1 MLLYNLKL
9 VFRNL
14 LKNKLYSFLSIT
26 GFAFG
31 FAVCIVIALY
41 AYNEY
46 TVDHC
51 YPNYSRVFRLVN
63 EKEKTCIIDYKL
75 NQIISDDNP
84 EIEIS
89 CPVGTDID
97 FEFNIKSENQ
107 CIKTKGVLAT
117 NNNFF
122 RLFSLHVLKSLSN
135 KPFSDKKTAAITE
148 SLAKKLFKDGEDPLG
163 KSISILNYIDATV
176 SAVVEDFPVNSSI
189 KATVLLN
196 AENDEYLLSMYCDN
210 GICFNPVD
218 HYFLLNQTANS
229 VEFASKLNK
238 NIDKY
243 KFAID
248 SIGLQPLKNIYLD
261 TSIKDNKNLAGS
273 KNLILIL
280 IGIGVLI
287 MLLST
292 INYMNYNLSLQY
304 AKLREIGIKRING
317 AKFHNLAGYFF
328 IDVSVGIIV
337 SIDFALVFV
346 AILIPEINNLLGKHL
361 SLDVLL
367 TPQMILLSVFI
378 VILIIIIN
386 TIVPL
391 YILSRFNVS
400 TFFTGKKQQK
410 GQMVGRSILT
420 ILQFSIAIA
429 LLSCI
434 FIIKKQ
440 LSYAQNADLGFNKE
454 HLLNLILPGK
464 CEQQQLLK
472 QEINKL
478 PFVMSSSLSRGV
490 PGNITLGMG
499 NGDSTIKSFSLACL
513 YVDHDF
519 LKTMD
524 IELIAGR
531 WFLNGDLGKA
541 CVMNQEAIKQYE
553 WKDFRGKRY
562 NNGQEGGFEVVG
574 VIKDFHVTSFHE
586 KIEPT
591 CIMSCPPKWLERELQ
606 NLNVRIT
613 PGDVSG
619 KMKQIEKIW
628 KKVIPDDPMD
638 FTFYDTMFDAMY
650 RKEKLLAKIIM
661 IFSLISVLLSCMG
674 VLGQISQSCINRT
687 KEIGIRKVTG
697 ASTWTIIRML
707 NFDFVKL
714 IFIAFAI
721 ATPLAYYIMDK
732 WLQNFAY
739 KTIMS
744 WWVFALAGVVIF
756 TISVITVT
764 WHSWRIASKNPV
776 EALRYE

>member
-1 MLLYNLKL
+1 M
-9 VFRNL
+9 
-14 LKNKLYSFLSIT
+14 SIT

-63 EKEKTCIIDYKL
+63 EKEKTCMIDYKL
-75 NQIISDDNP
+75 NQIILDDNP

-89 CPVGTDID
+89 CPVSTNIE

-107 CIKTKGVLAT
+107 CVKTKGLLAT
-117 NNNFF
+117 NNDFF
-122 RLFSLHVLKSLSN
+122 RFFSLHVLKSLSS
-135 KPFSDKKTAAITE
+135 KPFSEKTTAIITE
-148 SLAKKLFKDGEDPLG
+148 SLAKKLFKDDEDPLG
-163 KSISILNYIDATV
+163 KSINVFNYIDATI

-196 AENDEYLLSMYCDN
+196 AENSKYILSMYCDN
-210 GICFNPVD
+210 GICFNPVN
-218 HYFLLNQTANS
+218 HYFLLNETADP
-229 VEFASKLNK
+229 VAFASKLNK
-238 NIDKY
+238 NINKY

-248 SIGLQPLKNIYLD
+248 SIGLQPLRDVYLD
-261 TSIKDNKNLAGS
+261 TSIKDNENLIGS
-273 KNLILIL
+273 RNLILIL

-328 IDVSVGIIV
+328 TDVSVGIII
-337 SIDFALVFV
+337 SIDLALILV
-346 AILIPEINNLLGKHL
+346 AILIPEVNNLLEKQL

-367 TPQMILLSVFI
+367 TPQMILLSAI
-378 VILIIIIN
+378 VVTLIIIIN

-400 TFFTGKKQQK
+400 TFFAGKKQEK
-410 GQMVGRSILT
+410 GRMVGRSILT

-434 FIIKKQ
+434 FIIEKQ

-464 CEQQQLLK
+464 CKQQQLLK

-478 PFVMSSSLSRGV
+478 PFVMNSSLSRGV

-499 NGDSTIKSFSLACL
+499 NGDSTIKSFNLACL

-519 LKTMD
+519 LKTMN

-531 WFLNGDLGKA
+531 WFLNGDLGKS

-553 WKDFRGKRY
+553 WQYFNGKRY

-591 CIMSCPPKWLERELQ
+591 CILSCPPKWLESEFQ

-619 KMKQIEKIW
+619 KIKQIEKVWEKI
-628 KKVIPDDPMD
+628 IPDDPMD
-638 FTFYDTMFDAMY
+638 FIFYDTMFDAMY

-697 ASTWTIIRML
+697 ASTWIIIRML
-707 NFDFVKL
+707 NVDFVKL
-714 IFIAFAI
+714 ILIAFVV
-721 ATPLAYYIMDK
+721 ATPLSYYIMNK

-739 KTIMS
+739 KTSMS
-744 WWVFALAGVVIF
+744 WWIFALAGVVIL
-756 TISVITVT
+756 TISIITVT
-764 WHSWRIASKNPV
+764 WHSWQIASRNPV